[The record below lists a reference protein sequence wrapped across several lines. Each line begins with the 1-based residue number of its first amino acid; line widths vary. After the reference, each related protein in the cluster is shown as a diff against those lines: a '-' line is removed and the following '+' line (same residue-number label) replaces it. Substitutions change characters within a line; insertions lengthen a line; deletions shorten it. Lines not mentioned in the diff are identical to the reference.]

1 MKWLFW
7 LLLAVNAGL
16 FAYMQWGKG
25 LAAETAATVNQPPL
39 NADKIKLLPDPSD
52 IQSTT
57 ALAATAVAASAPASA
72 VPLALANPS
81 DTACLEWGEFSGG
94 DLKRANAALDKLNL
108 GDQLTKQQVEYAS
121 GYWAYLPPSKTRAEI
136 DRKIAQLKARGVAD
150 YFIVQ
155 QPGKWRN
162 AISLG
167 VFKTREAANKFVG
180 KLSAKG
186 IKTAAVGERASK
198 LKFTVFV
205 LKNPDAATMEKMAQ
219 LHDEFDGGELRS
231 VACKQP

>member
-1 MKWLFW
+1 MKGLFW

-16 FAYMQWGKG
+16 FAYMQWGG
-25 LAAETAATVNQPPL
+25 LLVTDTAVTLNQPPL
-39 NADKIKLLPDPSD
+39 NADKIKLLPDSSMQAPND
-52 IQSTT
+52 T
-57 ALAATAVAASAPASA
+57 AQVEAASAAASA
-72 VPLALANPS
+72 VALASAVLS

-94 DLKRANAALDKLNL
+94 DLKRASAAMAKLNL
-108 GDQLTKQQVEYAS
+108 GEQLSKRQVEYAS
-121 GYWAYLPPSKTRAEI
+121 GYWAYLPPSRTRAEI
-136 DRKIAQLKARGVAD
+136 DKKIAQLKARGVTD

-186 IKTAAVGERASK
+186 IKTATVGERASK

-219 LHDEFDGGELRS
+219 LQQEFDGSELHS
-231 VACKQP
+231 AACN

>member
-1 MKWLFW
+1 MKWLLG
-7 LLLAVNAGL
+7 LLLAVNIGL
-16 FAYMQWGKG
+16 FAYMQWGKLLTTDTAH
-25 LAAETAATVNQPPL
+25 LAQPPL
-39 NADKIKLLPDPSD
+39 NADKIRLLPRPPET
-52 IQSTT
+52 QTT
-57 ALAATAVAASAPASA
+57 TEQAASTPTPTILPAS
-72 VPLALANPS
+72 ANPS

-94 DLKRANAALDKLNL
+94 DLKRANTALAKLKL
-108 GDQLTKQQVEYAS
+108 GDQLSKRQVEYAS
-121 GYWAYLPPSKTRAEI
+121 GYWVYLPPSKTRAEI
-136 DRKIAQLKARGVAD
+136 DRKIAQLKARGVGD

-186 IKTAAVGERASK
+186 IKAATVGERASK

-205 LKNPDAATMEKMAQ
+205 LKNPDAAVMDKMAE
-219 LHDEFDGGELRS
+219 LHQEFDSSELHS
-231 VACKQP
+231 IVCN